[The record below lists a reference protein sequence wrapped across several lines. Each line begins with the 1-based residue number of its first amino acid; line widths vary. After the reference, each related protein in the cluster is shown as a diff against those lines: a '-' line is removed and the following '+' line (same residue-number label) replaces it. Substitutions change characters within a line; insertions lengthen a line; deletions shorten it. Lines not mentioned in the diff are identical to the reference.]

1 MKTNITIPFS
11 EFLSPIKKYA
21 ILSLKRMII
30 YFVIV
35 ANLQYIRQIEEI
47 TCELMTLVQKLKK
60 ILLPN
65 PTWEVQDFNNE

>member
-60 ILLPN
+60 ILLSN